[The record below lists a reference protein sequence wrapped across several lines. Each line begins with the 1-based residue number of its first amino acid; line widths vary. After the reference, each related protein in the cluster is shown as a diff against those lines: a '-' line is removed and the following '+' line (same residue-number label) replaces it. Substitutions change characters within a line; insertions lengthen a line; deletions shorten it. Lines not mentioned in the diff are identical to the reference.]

1 MPDLFSQETRSF
13 IMSKIRSKN
22 TKPENLVRKFLYDN
36 GFRYRKNLKVL
47 PGTPDI
53 VIRKCRTVV
62 LVNGCFWHGH
72 ENCKKFKMPKTRVE
86 FWTGKIERNRERD
99 AESIEKLQRLG
110 WDVVVI
116 WECQLTPKRR
126 RATLN
131 ALLDVLYGN
140 LLDSARSFL

>member
-1 MPDLFSQETRSF
+1 MTDLYSKEIRSD

-36 GFRYRKNLKVL
+36 GFRYRKNLKTL

-62 LVNGCFWHGH
+62 LVHGCFWHGH

-86 FWTGKIERNRERD
+86 FWSGKIERNRQRD
-99 AESIEKLQRLG
+99 VESIEKLQRLG

-116 WECQLTPKRR
+116 WECQLVPKKR

-131 ALLDVLYGN
+131 ALLDVLYKN
-140 LLDSARSFL
+140 LLDEVRIQ